1 MLSISSET
9 VSPEASLRVVLSRAM
24 EKSVSA
30 SVVCHLLCSVHKS
43 FPGLQPLMQELAL
56 VGKKQGLG
64 SAKPQGAFYIEEKKQ
79 LM

>member
-9 VSPEASLRVVLSRAM
+9 VSPEASLRAVLSKAM

-43 FPGLQPLMQELAL
+43 FPGLQPLMQELAH
-56 VGKKQGLG
+56 VGKEQGLR
-64 SAKPQGAFYIEEKKQ
+64 AC
-79 LM
+79 

>member
-30 SVVCHLLCSVHKS
+30 SVVCHLLCSVHRS
-43 FPGLQPLMQELAL
+43 FPGLQPLMQELAH

-64 SAKPQGAFYIEEKKQ
+64 SAKPSRALSI
-79 LM
+79 LRRRNS